1 MLRNNNLSCRSVEV
15 ECLSKSVVS
24 SSCWLHHPVDYCRG
38 FGGLF
43 CVVCCCVSYVSQ
55 FLTCRG
61 ALTVR
66 PVVIAML
73 MKKYFMCRQVNFS
86 FPFSVALFSFHQQTR
101 HASHD
106 RGAC

>member
-61 ALTVR
+61 GTDGKTGNHSYADEKVLHV
-66 PVVIAML
+66 
-73 MKKYFMCRQVNFS
+73 
-86 FPFSVALFSFHQQTR
+86 
-101 HASHD
+101 
-106 RGAC
+106 